1 MPSDCFG
8 ADIKTYQAGD
18 DCVSYVCGFC
28 EQVCDIK
35 VSDDAAKSRKEF
47 EHRELVKQ
55 YAGQIF
61 AGLCSNSLYDF
72 KDADRMTESIV
83 SKAHALATEVLASF
97 KEKV

>member
-1 MPSDCFG
+1 VSIQKKCSRCSQANYTDGEHCHNCISDLIQI
-8 ADIKTYQAGD
+8 ASEDRQ
-18 DCVSYVCGFC
+18 
-28 EQVCDIK
+28 
-35 VSDDAAKSRKEF
+35 EF
-47 EHRELVKQ
+47 RELVKQ